1 MWKLSVAALALMT
14 GLAVAENAAAQ
25 DGERGRHWRMEQ
37 RGGEDRGSDRHGSER
52 RNWQGQQQHAPQQQQ
67 QPPQHQRQQWQ
78 RQAPPQQAAPPPQQS
93 PFRPLPQE
101 LEGGPRGD
109 GGRRSDG
116 HWRRDWGQHNGQS
129 GRRGGP
135 PPTIQGAQP
144 PHQQEFGGSRG
155 PRVWDGNRNAAN
167 PNGWQRHDDNN
178 NARNRGGDHTHNW
191 NGDDHT
197 SWRRY
202 EGDRRWHDDRRR
214 GGDDESWRWG
224 GSSHH
229 ERYRHDRRFDNGRYR
244 GYGGDYGWN
253 RRWNDWRAIPHG
265 GYFGRDH
272 AHSLH
277 RHWGGTYYWWNYSNW
292 RRPIR
297 GYRVGYILPSHLYW
311 EPVPWEI
318 YQWLPPPPYG
328 CDYVMVGRDILLI
341 SLHSFLV
348 IDALILSGY

>member
-1 MWKLSVAALALMT
+1 VRQLNAEQIGHMLWAQGLTMMVMAPIMGRFARAL
-14 GLAVAENAAAQ
+14 
-25 DGERGRHWRMEQ
+25 
-37 RGGEDRGSDRHGSER
+37 
-52 RNWQGQQQHAPQQQQ
+52 
-67 QPPQHQRQQWQ
+67 
-78 RQAPPQQAAPPPQQS
+78 PQQS